1 MVPVIRPA
9 DPTDAEQILS
19 IYGPIVA
26 DTAISFEVVPPTLD
40 EMRARITNT
49 LARLPWLVCSEDEE
63 LLGYAYASQHRQRP
77 AYQWSVDV
85 SVYVRAEVQRRG
97 VGRSLYSSLFEILR
111 SQGYYSA
118 YAGIT
123 LPNESSIGLHSR
135 LGFEPVGIYRGVGYK
150 LGSWHDVSWWQL
162 TLRAADDVPSP
173 PRAFATLRESN
184 EAYVKLDGTK

>member
-1 MVPVIRPA
+1 MVPVIRLA
-9 DPTDAEQILS
+9 DQTDAEQILS

-26 DTAISFEVVPPTLD
+26 DTAISFEVVPPTVD

-111 SQGYYSA
+111 SQGYYNA